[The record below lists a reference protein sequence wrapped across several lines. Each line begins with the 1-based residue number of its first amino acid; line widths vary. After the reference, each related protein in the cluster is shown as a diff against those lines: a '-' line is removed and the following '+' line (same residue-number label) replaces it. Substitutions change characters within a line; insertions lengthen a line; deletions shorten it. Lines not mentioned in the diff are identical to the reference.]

1 MYFAIS
7 QKTEKSIQQTMKRRN
22 FLKKSMG
29 AGLAAAAAASIGNYS
44 KIMGAVPQTTSSNY
58 DIVAVKGNDPAAMF
72 DIGIQAMGGMGA
84 FVSKGQKVVVKPNI
98 GWDVVAEKA
107 ANTNPAL
114 VKRIIEHCFKAG
126 AKEVFVFDHTC
137 DNWVKCYKNSGI
149 EQAVKEAG
157 GKMVP
162 ADSESYYQQVTI
174 PNGKRMTSAKV
185 HELILSSD
193 VFINVPVLKHHSS
206 AAMTGALKNM
216 MGVVWDRGYW
226 HKNDLN
232 QCIADYALYPKR
244 PALNVLDA
252 FNVMLRNGPRGVSVA
267 DLSPM
272 KSQLL
277 STDWVAIDAAGTK
290 MMGLDNDKVKYI
302 RIAAEMGL
310 GKMDLQKM
318 NIHRISI

>member
-1 MYFAIS
+1 
-7 QKTEKSIQQTMKRRN
+7 
-22 FLKKSMG
+22 MG

-84 FVSKGQKVVVKPNI
+84 FVSKGQKVVIKPNI

-162 ADSESYYQQVTI
+162 GDSESYYQQVTI

-252 FNVMLRNGPRGVSVA
+252 FNVMLKNGPRGVSVA

-277 STDWVAIDAAGTK
+277 STDWVAIDAAGAK

>member
-1 MYFAIS
+1 
-7 QKTEKSIQQTMKRRN
+7 
-22 FLKKSMG
+22 MG

-84 FVSKGQKVVVKPNI
+84 FVSKGQKVVIKPNI

-162 ADSESYYQQVTI
+162 GDSESYYQQVTI

-277 STDWVAIDAAGTK
+277 STDWVAIDAAGAK

>member
-162 ADSESYYQQVTI
+162 GDSESYYQQVTI

-252 FNVMLRNGPRGVSVA
+252 FNVMLKNGPRGVSVA

-277 STDWVAIDAAGTK
+277 STDWVAIDAAGAK